1 MSGVPAGLDE
11 VAADAGEEN
20 ELVHKSGKKA
30 GAEREGPAPIV
41 MDYLT
46 MKIA

>member
-1 MSGVPAGLDE
+1 L
-11 VAADAGEEN
+11 N
-20 ELVHKSGKKA
+20 KRA
-30 GAEREGPAPIV
+30 GAERAGPAPIV